1 MGKRR
6 GIWIDH
12 RKAIIVTLVGE
23 TPQLQKILS
32 NVEKH
37 VRASGGSRSSTIYG
51 PQDVFAED
59 RVNRKY
65 MHHLESYYDEVSKVI
80 RDSEAIF
87 IFGPGEAKHELRK
100 HIEKSKQLSKR
111 IVNVETTDKMTDRQ
125 VAAKVKKYFNV

>member
-1 MGKRR
+1 MGKKR

-23 TPQLQKILS
+23 TPKLQKILS

-37 VRASGGSRSSTIYG
+37 VRASGGSRSSATYG

-65 MHHLESYYDEVSKVI
+65 MHHLESYYDEVTDVI

-87 IFGPGEAKHELRK
+87 IFGPGETKHELCK
-100 HIEKSKQLSKR
+100 HIEKSKELSKR
-111 IVNVETTDKMTDRQ
+111 VVNVETTDKMTDRQ
-125 VAAKVKKYFNV
+125 VAAKVKKYFSV